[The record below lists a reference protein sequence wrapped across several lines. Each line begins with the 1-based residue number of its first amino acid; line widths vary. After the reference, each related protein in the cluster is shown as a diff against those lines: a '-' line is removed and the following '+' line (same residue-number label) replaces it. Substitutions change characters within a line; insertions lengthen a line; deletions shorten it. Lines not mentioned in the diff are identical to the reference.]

1 MESRSWRISKNRAMN
16 NFHMLSP
23 ETSPTSSCTSLWLGG
38 CSPLHVPHLPL
49 MKSIFFWEKAS
60 KQYQNKFIQKYI
72 RYSLILNPSNSATKI
87 SATKSSQ
94 WSMTVD
100 QSALLLD
107 EKWTKT
113 YFKIFSESLMGDSV
127 IWIPFMSFLSSNTK
141 KTPKCDHLSGISD
154 REINSTTSGL
164 GSWS

>member
-1 MESRSWRISKNRAMN
+1 
-16 NFHMLSP
+16 
-23 ETSPTSSCTSLWLGG
+23 
-38 CSPLHVPHLPL
+38 
-49 MKSIFFWEKAS
+49 
-60 KQYQNKFIQKYI
+60 
-72 RYSLILNPSNSATKI
+72 
-87 SATKSSQ
+87 
-94 WSMTVD
+94 MTVD

-164 GSWS
+164 GSWSWMTNYFAWITVNTSMMTMNIGDFSEKCFKTSEHIDYNFSMPTLLIDAFII